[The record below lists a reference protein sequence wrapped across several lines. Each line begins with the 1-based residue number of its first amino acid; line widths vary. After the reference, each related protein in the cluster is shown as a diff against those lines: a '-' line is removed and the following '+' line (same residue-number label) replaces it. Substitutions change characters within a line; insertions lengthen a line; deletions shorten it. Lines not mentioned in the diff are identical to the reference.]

1 MNSWNLSIP
10 LTTAAEVSV
19 IFFAAHARGY
29 LLLFYLTVLCVGL
42 RGGRDSLQLR
52 PTLACLEWLTSIYL
66 ALVDRCLN
74 FCISGLHQGAQ
85 CPHLT
90 GNEA

>member
-42 RGGRDSLQLR
+42 RGGQRFITAKAHFSMFGMAHIDLFGLGRSLSEL
-52 PTLACLEWLTSIYL
+52 
-66 ALVDRCLN
+66 
-74 FCISGLHQGAQ
+74 LH
-85 CPHLT
+85 
-90 GNEA
+90 